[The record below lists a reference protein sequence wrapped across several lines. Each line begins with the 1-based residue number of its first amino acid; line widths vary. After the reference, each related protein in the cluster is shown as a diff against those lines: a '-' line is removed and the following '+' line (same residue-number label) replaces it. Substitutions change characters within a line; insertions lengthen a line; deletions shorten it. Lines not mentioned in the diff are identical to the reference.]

1 MVKLL
6 SIASLAITSQMS
18 INLTRIEIYL
28 DIMVVF
34 LEDHKQA
41 WNQS

>member
-28 DIMVVF
+28 DIMVVI
-34 LEDHKQA
+34 LADHKQA